1 MANSDESMPRLEK
14 LEASVASLNRA
25 VVQVTE
31 ILIDQNQRIDRLG
44 NRFEAA
50 QCGTNERLDRLIEL
64 QTRSF
69 TEWVGRHES
78 HEQRLQSLEAR
89 VDRLEE

>member
-1 MANSDESMPRLEK
+1 MPRLEK

-25 VVQVTE
+25 VVQVTA
-31 ILIDQNQRIDRLG
+31 ISIDQNQRIDRLG

-50 QCGTNERLDRLIEL
+50 QRGTNE
-64 QTRSF
+64 
-69 TEWVGRHES
+69 
-78 HEQRLQSLEAR
+78 R